1 MKKRLPTI
9 VVFGGTLLV
18 GLFIML
24 WPSLFPPQ
32 KKKDSDMDGFV
43 DNIDKCDNDYS
54 KTNNG
59 CPEPIAKNG
68 NDLDGDGYFSGFQKD
83 PTKRDSIDD
92 NPCIPN
98 KNCEFCDLD
107 TDGLNFALENQ
118 KGSDPENPDS
128 DGDGVKDGQDKCVNL
143 SGVAETNGCPIVLE
157 ADLGHKG
164 NTISWNPKL
173 VAYTSNLQL
182 TVYDMAG
189 NELSSENVTGTSKHA
204 SSAIKIGRHY
214 TVKLKATVRNPKGVS
229 ILNTTHTW

>member
-32 KKKDSDMDGFV
+32 KEKDSDMDGFV

-83 PTKRDSIDD
+83 PSKKDNDDD

-98 KNCEFCDLD
+98 KNCELCDLD
-107 TDGLNFALENQ
+107 KDGLNFAQETQ
-118 KGSDPENPDS
+118 QGSDPENPDS
-128 DGDGVKDGQDKCVNL
+128 DGDGVKDGQDKCVNR

-157 ADLGHKG
+157 ADLDHKG
-164 NTISWNPKL
+164 KTIFWNPKL

-182 TVYDMAG
+182 TVYDMAD
-189 NELSSENVTGTSKHA
+189 NEQLSSENVTGSSKHT
-204 SSAIKIGRHY
+204 SSAIKLGRHY
-214 TVKLKATVRNPKGVS
+214 TVRLKATVRNPK
-229 ILNTTHTW
+229 